1 MKPVQIV
8 VLGIAVVAALALA
21 FLARGLMTGPEP
33 KVEAV
38 IEAPREIIF
47 EVLIAKERIPMGSTL
62 KVERLEWEER
72 PERIVRE
79 THIVKNDDP
88 EALQK
93 YAKYIALG
101 SFLDG
106 EVIRKEKLVR
116 SNSGYLSAILPSGK
130 RAVAVRVRAESSAG
144 GFVLPNDHVDIIR
157 PQGGD
162 EGPATA
168 ETILRNI
175 RVLAVD
181 QVIEEKG
188 GKRSRVGETA
198 TLELTPTQSETVAAA
213 QTGGAELVLALRSI
227 ADSKRTTGA
236 EADAMS
242 GSNKRSTLRMI
253 RGGATTDVEIARDG
267 KPIAQ
272 ATPTSPFTAP
282 NASPAPVAPTPAPAA
297 DPDPAPVLVPGA
309 DQQPILLPP
318 SILDE

>member
-1 MKPVQIV
+1 MKPVQVV

-21 FLARGLMTGPEP
+21 FLARGLMMPAPEP

-38 IEAPREIIF
+38 IEAPKEIVF
-47 EVLIAKERIPMGSTL
+47 EVLIAKERIPMGSRL
-62 KVERLEWEER
+62 KVERLMWEER

-88 EALQK
+88 EALEK
-93 YAKYIALG
+93 YAKYLALS

-144 GFVLPNDHVDIIR
+144 GFVLPNDHVDVIR
-157 PQGGD
+157 PQSGD
-162 EGPATA
+162 AGPATA
-168 ETILRNI
+168 ETILKNI

-198 TLELTPTQSETVAAA
+198 TLELTPTQSETIAAA
-213 QTGGAELVLALRSI
+213 QTNGAELVLALRSI
-227 ADSKRTTGA
+227 ADSRRTTSQ

-253 RGGATTDVEIARDG
+253 RGGAATEVQISRDG
-267 KPIAQ
+267 KPVAESSP
-272 ATPTSPFTAP
+272 ASPFTSPSATPAP
-282 NASPAPVAPTPAPAA
+282 LPAPVPSPTSAPAPAA
-297 DPDPAPVLVPGA
+297 AP
-309 DQQPILLPP
+309 QPILLPP